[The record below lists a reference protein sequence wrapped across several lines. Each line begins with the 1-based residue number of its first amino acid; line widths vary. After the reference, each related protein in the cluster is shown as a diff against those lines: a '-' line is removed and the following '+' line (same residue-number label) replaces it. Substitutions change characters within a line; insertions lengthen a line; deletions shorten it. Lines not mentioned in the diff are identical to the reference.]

1 MVDRIRE
8 GSSNPDLCIACIMP
22 WVTNSSNESTQ
33 KASLLLQRENYKFL
47 KERVGL
53 DVIIPVST
61 AVENLRTVLDNGH
74 QLTRDNWHLCYGA
87 GRYLAACSV
96 YETLFAAPFGIS
108 MFDNPYLHPLT
119 DDEKV
124 IDSSNQYP
132 GIDVDEEVALLCK
145 KAVREAIKN
154 PFVTTDLNNVD

>member
-1 MVDRIRE
+1 M
-8 GSSNPDLCIACIMP
+8 
-22 WVTNSSNESTQ
+22 
-33 KASLLLQRENYKFL
+33 
-47 KERVGL
+47 
-53 DVIIPVST
+53 
-61 AVENLRTVLDNGH
+61 
-74 QLTRDNWHLCYGA
+74 
-87 GRYLAACSV
+87 AACSV